1 MTYKTNHIK
10 TSYVIVKTIRI
21 IQSCKTLKQ
30 LQVAEKYC
38 ARVQQL
44 MPKKYKDFSPDFQL
58 ILKNKQKS
66 IEERQYFDN
75 IDNCLKLDSKL
86 HIMIEKMKNA
96 NQSLVNA
103 K

>member
-1 MTYKTNHIK
+1 MKKMTYKTNHIK

-21 IQSCKTLKQ
+21 IQSCKTLEQ

-38 ARVQQL
+38 TRVQQL

-75 IDNCLKLDSKL
+75 IDNCLMLNDE
-86 HIMIEKMKNA
+86 INIIIEKIKNE
-96 NQSLVNA
+96 
-103 K
+103 